1 MFRTKLLPLNL
12 PPVGYLSSKP
22 TNQNIQV
29 TGTVDFDGH
38 ALVSPALNFT
48 AGGGVAGLSSLSV
61 GDAGLDVSGVLSAA
75 SDVMVEGSVTVAGAV
90 MGRGPYMDTSD
101 ARMKTEVREIS
112 AVDASAV
119 VRGLR

>member
-1 MFRTKLLPLNL
+1 MLWPCALTTSCSPESN
-12 PPVGYLSSKP
+12 
-22 TNQNIQV
+22 TQV

-48 AGGGVAGLSSLSV
+48 GGGEVAGLSSLSV
-61 GDAGLDVSGVLSAA
+61 GDAGLEVSGVLSAA

-101 ARMKTEVREIS
+101 ARLKTEVKEIS

-119 VRGLR
+119 VKSLR